1 MRVEMK
7 SFHMNS
13 YFWISEGAGG
23 LTDNFFFFEF
33 GDEDEDSVSPIESWE
48 F

>member
-1 MRVEMK
+1 MTVEMK

-23 LTDNFFFFEF
+23 IDGQLFFEF
-33 GDEDEDSVSPIESWE
+33 GDEAEDSVSPIESWE